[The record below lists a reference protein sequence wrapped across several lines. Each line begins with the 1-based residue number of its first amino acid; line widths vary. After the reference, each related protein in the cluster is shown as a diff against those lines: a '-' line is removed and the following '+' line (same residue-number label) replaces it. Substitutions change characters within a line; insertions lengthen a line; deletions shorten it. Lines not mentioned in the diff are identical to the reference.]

1 MDHETQFE
9 RLLSEARSGQLSR
22 RVLLKRATA
31 LGLSAPAIAALLAA
45 CGSSSKSTPSSA
57 ASSGSSGST
66 TATSAASAST
76 ATSAGSAATS
86 TTASSQ
92 STPSGGTAG
101 KDPFTGGK
109 KGGTLRIASIG
120 DPATL
125 DEHQTTAGITAE
137 IGYCWFETLF
147 AYDDQYQPSPMLAE
161 SFNVSADGLTQ
172 TIKLRQG
179 VPFHNGEEMKSAD
192 VVASLTRWAGIS
204 GVGKKMWVQVD
215 GITAP
220 DDYTVEIKF
229 KKPYGTT
236 LIAFSNNTQA
246 PAIYPKSIIDKT
258 GDGELK
264 DFIGTGP
271 YKLTE
276 RAPDKYIRF
285 ERFADYKARDGGA
298 VGSYAGHKYQYVDK
312 IEFVPVPDESAR
324 VAGMQ
329 AGDYHISMNTGN
341 DQYDVLKGDS
351 NLRVEILPPSN
362 WDVFFCN
369 WKSPLMSQL
378 KIRQAFQACID
389 ELPIM
394 QSSRGGGDFVKLDPS
409 FMMKPTAW
417 YTTVGEE
424 YYNQKDPEKSKKL
437 LQEAGYDGTPVR
449 FMCTQEY
456 SYMYGAAIVAKQQM
470 EAGGFTVDLQVTDW
484 ATVLQ
489 RRAKPEEW
497 DIFVTGHGFVPDP
510 SQISYVGQM
519 NIYPGWWSSE
529 ASLKLADELLSETDF
544 DKRFALWKQIQMNM
558 YTEIPA
564 VKTGDSSNITVWSKK
579 VGGYTTQLQRG
590 VPYWNIWLT

>member
-1 MDHETQFE
+1 MEHETHFDK
-9 RLLSEARSGQLSR
+9 LLSEARSGKVSR
-22 RVLLKRATA
+22 RVVLKRATA

-45 CGSSSKSTPSSA
+45 CGGSSSTPTTA
-57 ASSGSSGST
+57 PTTSSGGT
-66 TATSAASAST
+66 AST
-76 ATSAGSAATS
+76 ATSAGSASTATTAATATS
-86 TTASSQ
+86 ATTAASQ
-92 STPSGGTAG
+92 GTPSSGSAD

-109 KGGTLRIASIG
+109 KGGTLRVASIG

-147 AYDDQYQPSPMLAE
+147 AYDDQYQPVPMLAE
-161 SFNVSADGLTQ
+161 SFDVSSDGLTQ

-179 VPFHNGEEMKSAD
+179 VPFHNGEEMKAAD
-192 VVASLTRWAGIS
+192 VISSLTRWAGIS
-204 GVGKKMWVQVD
+204 GVGKKMWVEVEN
-215 GITAP
+215 ISNP
-220 DDYTVEIKF
+220 DDYTVAIKF

-236 LIAFSNNTQA
+236 LIAFANNTQA
-246 PAIYPKSIIDKT
+246 PAIYPKSVIDKT
-258 GDGELK
+258 GDGDLQ

-276 RAPDKYIRF
+276 QAPDKYIRF

-298 VGSYAGHKYQYVDK
+298 VGSYAGQKYQYVDK

-329 AGDYHISMNTGN
+329 AGDYHISMSTGN
-341 DQYDVLKGDS
+341 DQYDVLKDDS
-351 NLRVEILPPSN
+351 SLNVTILPPSN

-409 FMMKPTAW
+409 FMMHPTAW
-417 YTTVGEE
+417 YTTVGQE
-424 YYNQKDPEKSKKL
+424 YYNQKDPDKCKQL
-437 LQEAGYDGTPVR
+437 LQEANYDGTPVR

-470 EAGGFTVDLQVTDW
+470 EDGGFTVDLQVTDW

-497 DIFVTGHGFVPDP
+497 DVFVTGHGFVPDP

-519 NIYPGWWSSE
+519 NIYPGWWDSE
-529 ASLKLADELLSETDF
+529 ESLKLADQLLSETDF
-544 DKRFALWKQIQMNM
+544 DTRFEIWKKIQMNM
-558 YTEIPA
+558 YTEVPA

-590 VPYWNIWLT
+590 VPYWNVWLT